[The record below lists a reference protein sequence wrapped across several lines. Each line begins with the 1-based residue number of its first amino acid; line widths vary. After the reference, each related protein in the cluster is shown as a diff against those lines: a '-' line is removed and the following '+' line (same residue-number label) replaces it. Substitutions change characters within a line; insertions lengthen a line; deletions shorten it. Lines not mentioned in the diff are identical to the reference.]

1 VSALDIGR
9 NNRCGGLVW
18 ICVERVDPVRLLAI
32 SGSLR
37 RSSSNSALV
46 AAAAR
51 FASAEVHVSIFE
63 ALGEVPPFNPDL
75 DQEIAPEAVRRFRT
89 LLRTSDAVL
98 ISSPEYAHGVPGV
111 LKNAL
116 DWVVGSGELIGK
128 PIALVNTS
136 TRATHAW
143 RSLVETLTV
152 MSATVVAD
160 ASIVIPLDG
169 KADPHAI
176 LEDPDLS
183 RRLFSVIEAIARTA
197 RESRVL

>member
-1 VSALDIGR
+1 MCMTMI
-9 NNRCGGLVW
+9 
-18 ICVERVDPVRLLAI
+18 LAI

-37 RSSSNSALV
+37 GASLNLALIQALRRV
-46 AAAAR
+46 APADI
-51 FASAEVHVSIFE
+51 EVSIYDRLDHLPF
-63 ALGEVPPFNPDL
+63 FNPDL
-75 DQEIAPEAVRRFRT
+75 DGDISPSAVGQFRAAVDAC
-89 LLRTSDAVL
+89 DAVV

-143 RSLVETLTV
+143 KSLVETITV

-169 KADPHAI
+169 KADPQAI
-176 LEDPDLS
+176 LEDPELS
-183 RRLFSVIEAIARTA
+183 RRLSSVIEA
-197 RESRVL
+197 